1 MNVSCTLKCFCS
13 HSIYLFFSAPRLLPC
28 FSSVCQPFLLPPLQ
42 GLFHLSYL
50 NSLWTPN
57 ANSVS
62 HLIRRINSISPL
74 IAVIL
79 LHSEILLASFQ
90 GRNLFFFF
98 TLHCPLGGPYSLHST
113 DHPPPEK
120 LIEGVAVQQID
131 SSWRAL
137 LSVSCGWCRVTSGSK
152 YASVRSNKQQY

>member
-13 HSIYLFFSAPRLLPC
+13 QSIYLFFSVPRLLPC

-42 GLFHLSYL
+42 GPFHLSYL

-62 HLIRRINSISPL
+62 HLIRRINSISPDCSNSTPQRDSPS
-74 IAVIL
+74 IL
-79 LHSEILLASFQ
+79 SGQ
-90 GRNLFFFF
+90 KRFFFF

-152 YASVRSNKQQY
+152 YASVRSNKQQF